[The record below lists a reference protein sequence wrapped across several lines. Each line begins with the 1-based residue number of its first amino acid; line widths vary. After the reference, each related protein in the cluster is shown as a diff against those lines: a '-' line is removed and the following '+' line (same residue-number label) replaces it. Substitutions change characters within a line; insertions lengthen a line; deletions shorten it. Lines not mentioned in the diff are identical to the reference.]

1 MQRSKQELAI
11 STIKAKISRWNGT
24 FEMET
29 EYPKLKKDLKY
40 IKKLLKEEKFKLA
53 ENHLYYTMTKMYDES
68 LGIPVNLAHD
78 LENIQK
84 AIQDIG
90 KDLVHRAAITSA
102 TLLDSFGNEELEERD
117 LEIMQDCVTRLENYI
132 EPYIPEEN
140 SNDKKWFNTRTDRQ
154 S

>member
-11 STIKAKISRWNGT
+11 STIKTKISRWNGT

-53 ENHLYYTMTKMYDES
+53 ENHLYYTMTKMYDEP

-84 AIQDIG
+84 TIQDIG
-90 KDLVHRAAITSA
+90 KD
-102 TLLDSFGNEELEERD
+102 
-117 LEIMQDCVTRLENYI
+117 
-132 EPYIPEEN
+132 
-140 SNDKKWFNTRTDRQ
+140 NDKK
-154 S
+154 